1 MKITKIEFIA
11 HQLKRKVRWQTANYS
26 ADSLQ
31 VFFVKIHCDTGL
43 TGIGAASI
51 MLPQAATFAPG
62 MAALKAAMQILFI
75 GREVEI
81 ASLMNALDQQVP
93 DGGAAGACRRHCW
106 YGRRYSCG
114 QTVGS
119 GRPIDQFAPECL

>member
-1 MKITKIEFIA
+1 MKITEIELIA
-11 HQLKRKVRWQTANYS
+11 HQLKRKVRWQTASYN
-26 ADSLQ
+26 ANSLL

-51 MLPQAATFAPG
+51 IPPQAATFAPG

-93 DGGAAGACRRHCW
+93 DGRATGACRRHLW
-106 YGRRYSCG
+106 YGRCYSC
-114 QTVGS
+114 
-119 GRPIDQFAPECL
+119 C